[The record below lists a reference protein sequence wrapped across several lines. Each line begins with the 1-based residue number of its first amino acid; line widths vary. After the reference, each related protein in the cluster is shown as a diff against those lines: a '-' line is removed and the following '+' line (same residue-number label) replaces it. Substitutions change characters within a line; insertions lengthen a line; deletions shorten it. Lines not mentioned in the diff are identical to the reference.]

1 MPVCEI
7 KLNQFLDINPGLIN
21 CLNGFNTYPINENTL
36 TFHIQKIIINIMV

>member
-7 KLNQFLDINPGLIN
+7 KLNQLLQKNPGLIN
-21 CLNGFNTYPINENTL
+21 CLNRFNIYPINENTL